1 MNIPE
6 LSVVI
11 PVYSRGLEL
20 AHSIESVL
28 AQTYQNFEIV
38 LVDNNAK
45 DVARSTAKNFVER
58 FPEKIR
64 LVKES
69 DQGVCSARNTG
80 ILKSLGSFIA
90 LQDEDDLMKPNRL
103 EAQIKILKKR
113 TDISLV
119 TCFYDIISPDGK
131 SIIKKNIYSPTVN
144 AENSY
149 GKIAQEIRSLFSS
162 YMNSNISSTFHF
174 HIPSSYMFRKELAIR
189 AGLFDTRFN
198 PQFLEDYEFQ
208 IRMFAEGPFFQVQDS
223 LFSFRENPHKFESDS
238 SQKTPEKYQVHE
250 KWHLNDQIFFIS
262 LWNRFSNI
270 SKKNIPILK
279 RIRAILL
286 RSIGSHAV
294 RFSDGGSIAAT
305 LFLRSW
311 LANPKDIGTLKLYI
325 KTFFPKTYYPHL
337 FWFDRFSNESLE
349 KLPKGFSRTI
359 LHNAAAKKRL
369 GKPS

>member
-1 MNIPE
+1 MSNPE

-45 DVARSTAKNFVER
+45 DFALSTAKDFVER

-64 LVKES
+64 LIKES

-80 ILKSLGSFIA
+80 ILKSHGSFIA

-103 EAQIKILKKR
+103 ESQIKILKNR
-113 TDISLV
+113 NDISLV
-119 TCFYDIISPDGK
+119 TCFYDIMSPDGK
-131 SIIKKNIYSPTVN
+131 SIIIKNVYSPVVN
-144 AENSY
+144 LENSY
-149 GKIAQEIRSLFSS
+149 GKIAQEVRSLFSS
-162 YMNSNISSTFHF
+162 YMDSYTSSTFHF
-174 HIPSSYMFRKELAIR
+174 HIPSSFMFRKEVAIR

-223 LFSFRENPHKFESDS
+223 LFFFRENPYKFESGS
-238 SQKTPEKYQVHE
+238 SQKTSEKYQVHE
-250 KWHLNDQIFFIS
+250 RWHQNDELFFIS
-262 LWNRFSNI
+262 LWNRFSNV

-294 RFSDGGSIAAT
+294 RYSGGGSIAST
-305 LFLRSW
+305 LFFRSW
-311 LANPKDIGTLKLYI
+311 LANPKDIGTLKLCI
-325 KTFFPKTYYPHL
+325 KTFFPKSYYPYL
-337 FWFDRFSNESLE
+337 FWFNRFANESLE

-359 LHNAAAKKRL
+359 LNTSTAKKRFDNQ
-369 GKPS
+369 S

>member
-1 MNIPE
+1 MNTPE

-11 PVYSRGLEL
+11 PVYSRGWEL
-20 AHSIESVL
+20 AQSIESVL

-45 DVARSTAKNFVER
+45 EVARSMAKDFVER

-64 LVKES
+64 LIKEP

-80 ILKSLGSFIA
+80 ILKSRGRFIA

-103 EAQIKILKKR
+103 EAQIKILKSR
-113 TDISLV
+113 TDVSLV

-131 SIIKKNIYSPTVN
+131 SVLIKDVFSPTINLVN
-144 AENSY
+144 SFE
-149 GKIAQEIRSLFSS
+149 KIAQEIRLLFNSC
-162 YMNSNISSTFHF
+162 MNSDISSTFHF
-174 HIPSSYMFRKELAIR
+174 HIPSSFMFRKEVAIK

-198 PQFLEDYEFQ
+198 PQFLEDYEFL
-208 IRMFAEGPFFQVQDS
+208 IRMFAEGPFLQIPES
-223 LFSFRENPHKFESDS
+223 LFLFRENPYKFESDLS
-238 SQKTPEKYQVHE
+238 PKTPAKYQIHK
-250 KWHLNDQIFFIS
+250 KWHQNDQLFFIT
-262 LWNRFSNI
+262 LWNRFSKI

-294 RFSDGGSIAAT
+294 RYSDGGTIAST
-305 LFLRSW
+305 LFLRAW
-311 LANPKDIGTLKLYI
+311 LANPKDFGTFKLYI
-325 KTFFPKTYYPHL
+325 KTLFPKSYYPTL

-349 KLPKGFSRTI
+349 NLPKGFSRSI
-359 LHNAAAKKRL
+359 LKWPRKN
-369 GKPS
+369 S